1 MALIAAHRV
10 QSPALAMAET
20 LAATDVSVSFE
31 RTRSVDSGGAR
42 LHFWACGA
50 DLDGF
55 ERTLRSDG
63 SVSSVICLDDETGS
77 EDGTDER
84 LYSARTDSAATLAS
98 ASEEFDA
105 TLLTLRYADDW
116 WFTESR
122 FPDADALDRYRTWL
136 TDRDAAVRVDRV
148 YVEDGDAGPSLT
160 RRQRETVVLA
170 YEKGF
175 FEVPRD
181 ATLSDLAEEFDVSE
195 QAISQRL
202 RRAYSRLV
210 AGNYG
215 D

>member
-10 QSPALAMAET
+10 QSPTLAMADT
-20 LAATDVSVSFE
+20 LAATDVTVSLE
-31 RTRSVDSGGAR
+31 RTRPVDSGQSR
-42 LHFWACGA
+42 MHFWARGT

-55 ERTLRSDG
+55 ERTLRSDE
-63 SVSSVICLDDETGS
+63 SVSGVMCLDEESG
-77 EDGTDER
+77 GGGRGER
-84 LYSARTDSAATLAS
+84 LYSALTDRTATLAA

-105 TLLTLRYADDW
+105 TWLTLRYDDDW
-116 WFTESR
+116 WYTESR
-122 FPDADALDRYRTWL
+122 FPDSDALDRYRTWL
-136 TDRDAAVRVDRV
+136 TDRDAAVHVDRV
-148 YVEDGDAGPSLT
+148 YVENGADKPSLT

-175 FEVPRD
+175 FEVPRE

-210 AGNYG
+210 ADSYG